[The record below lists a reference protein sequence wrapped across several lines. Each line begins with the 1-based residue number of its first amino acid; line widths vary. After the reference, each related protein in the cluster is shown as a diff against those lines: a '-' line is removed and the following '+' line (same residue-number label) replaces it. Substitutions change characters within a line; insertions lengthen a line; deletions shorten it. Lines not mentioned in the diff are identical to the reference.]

1 MAAENYRKTGCC
13 SHMTVVHTAC
23 SVAVLHTE
31 QNDGCCCVEERFGC
45 TRHHRVPGNTGRKS
59 SIDEDCCNPSS
70 LVERFDAAES
80 LGFVGSLAEIYK

>member
-23 SVAVLHTE
+23 SVAILHTE

-45 TRHHRVPGNTGRKS
+45 THHHRVLGNTGRKS
-59 SIDEDCCNPSS
+59 SPDEDCCNLQP
-70 LVERFDAAES
+70 LDGAAES
-80 LGFVGSLAEIYK
+80 PGFAGSLAEIYD